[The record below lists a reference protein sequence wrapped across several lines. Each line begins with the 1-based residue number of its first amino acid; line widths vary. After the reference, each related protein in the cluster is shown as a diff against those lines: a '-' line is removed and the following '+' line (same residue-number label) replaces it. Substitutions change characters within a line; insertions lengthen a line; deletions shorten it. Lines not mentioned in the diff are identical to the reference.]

1 MISCKFLSLPVI
13 PFCSGRGTS
22 VGSASELLGPVRD
35 GRERAAELGSPDH
48 RELQLLRHPWEKYEL
63 AKLCA
68 LFCSSRTSLGTVDC
82 FIVMFVLFQWA
93 CWDLWPLQS
102 TSSIKPPPPA
112 PCLSAWSPLWH
123 PGKHASTGSS
133 FTALTPFVQSMS
145 SWLIAS
151 RMAATFCQSKCCGG
165 L

>member
-13 PFCSGRGTS
+13 PFCSGRGAS

-35 GRERAAELGSPDH
+35 GRKRAAELGSPDH

-63 AKLCA
+63 AKLRA
-68 LFCSSRTSLGTVDC
+68 LFCSSQFTVDC

-133 FTALTPFVQSMS
+133 CTALILFVQSMS

-151 RMAATFCQSKCCGG
+151 RMAATFCQSKCCGE